1 MRVSSLLVSFRLI
14 AVAFVLLT
22 ATAFASLFAQSGL
35 DELDNESRRWID
47 ETLDTM
53 TLDEKIGQLVL
64 PSLRSVYASSDS
76 DVYDGLSSLV
86 QQQRVGGFH
95 VFGGRQMVPDVL
107 LNNVYSRT
115 VLGRPL
121 AAASVLNRLQAE
133 SRIPLLVTA
142 DFETGVGFRMVGA
155 TNFPRAMAFGAAGD
169 SALAFEA
176 GRVTAIESRAIG
188 VHVNFAPVV
197 DVNNNPR
204 NPVINTRSFGENPA
218 KVGELAAAYVRG
230 LRSGGMLA
238 TAKHFPGHGDTEVDS
253 HLELPV
259 IRHSRSRLDIV
270 ELPPFK
276 HAIAAGVAGVMT
288 GHIQLPALDPRQG
301 RPTTFSRPIVQTL
314 LREELGFDGLI
325 FTDSMQM
332 RAVTEMMSSAD
343 AAGQAITVG
352 HDVVL
357 HSPDDTA
364 ALEGI
369 KAAVTE
375 GRITEAAIT
384 QSVRRIL
391 TAKARLGLHRR
402 SHVDLDSLPLVV
414 GSRAHQSVARQISER
429 SMTLIKDVDNSV
441 PLPIRR
447 DESLLYLSMLDY
459 PSGWGLGAPSRVM
472 IPELEQRWEN
482 VTSVELSDRSSRS
495 EIELVRE
502 TASQYDAIV
511 AGVFV
516 RTASFS
522 GRMDLVSDLVTL
534 LKRLSEEAERNN
546 QPLVVVFFG
555 NPYAATFLPELPSVL
570 LTYDYRGLTEETA
583 VRALAGEIP
592 IGGRLPVALGAKF
605 RVGHGLTRSA
615 KSVTP

>member
-1 MRVSSLLVSFRLI
+1 MRVRVPLVLSRLI
-14 AVAFVLLT
+14 AVAFVLLS
-22 ATAFASLFAQSGL
+22 ATAVASLFAQSGL

-64 PSLRSVYASSDS
+64 PSFRSVYASSDS
-76 DVYDGLSSLV
+76 DVYDGLSGLV

-121 AAASVLNRLQAE
+121 AAASILNRLQAE
-133 SRIPLLVTA
+133 SRIPLLITA

-155 TNFPRAMAFGAAGD
+155 TNFPRAMAFGASGD
-169 SALAFEA
+169 LALAFEA

-197 DVNNNPR
+197 DVNNNSR

-218 KVGELAAAYVRG
+218 TVGELAAAYVRG
-230 LRSGGMLA
+230 LRAGGMLA

-259 IRHSRSRLDIV
+259 IRHSRSRLDTV

-276 HAIAAGVAGVMT
+276 RAIASGVSGVMT

-332 RAVTEMMSSAD
+332 RAVTEMMSPAD
-343 AAGQAITVG
+343 AAGQAIAVG
-352 HDVVL
+352 HDVIL
-357 HSPDDTA
+357 HSPDDTS

-369 KAAVTE
+369 KAALTE
-375 GRITEAAIT
+375 GLITEAAIT

-402 SHVDLDSLPLVV
+402 SHVDLDSLPLFV

-429 SMTLIKDVDNSV
+429 SMTWIKDVDNSV
-441 PLPIRR
+441 PLPIQR
-447 DESLLYLSMLDY
+447 DESVLYLSMLDY

-472 IPELEQRWEN
+472 IPELVQRWKN

-522 GRMDLVSDLVTL
+522 GRMDLVSDLVML
-534 LKRLSEEAERNN
+534 LKQLSEQAVKNA

-555 NPYAATFLPELPSVL
+555 NPYAATFLPELPAVL

-592 IGGRLPVALGAKF
+592 IGGVFRSHSALNFELG
-605 RVGHGLTRSA
+605 TD
-615 KSVTP
+615 

>member
-1 MRVSSLLVSFRLI
+1 MRVRVPLVLSRLI
-14 AVAFVLLT
+14 AVAFVLLS
-22 ATAFASLFAQSGL
+22 ATAVASLFAQSGL

-47 ETLDTM
+47 ETLDAM

-76 DVYDGLSSLV
+76 DVYDGLSGLV
-86 QQQRVGGFH
+86 KQQRVGGFH

-121 AAASVLNRLQAE
+121 AAASILNRLQAE

-155 TNFPRAMAFGAAGD
+155 TNFPRAMAFGASGD
-169 SALAFEA
+169 LALAFEA

-197 DVNNNPR
+197 DVNNNSR

-218 KVGELAAAYVRG
+218 TVGELAAAYVRG
-230 LRSGGMLA
+230 LRAGGMLA

-259 IRHSRSRLDIV
+259 IRHSRSRLDTV

-276 HAIAAGVAGVMT
+276 RAIAAGVSGVMT

-332 RAVTEMMSSAD
+332 RAVTEMMSPAD
-343 AAGQAITVG
+343 AAGQAIAVG
-352 HDVVL
+352 HDVIL
-357 HSPDDTA
+357 HSPDDTS

-369 KAAVTE
+369 KAALTE
-375 GRITEAAIT
+375 GLITEAAIT

-402 SHVDLDSLPLVV
+402 SHVDLDSLPLFV

-441 PLPIRR
+441 PLPIQR
-447 DESLLYLSMLDY
+447 DESVLYLSMLDY

-472 IPELEQRWEN
+472 IPELEQRWKN

-522 GRMDLVSDLVTL
+522 GRMDLVSDLVML
-534 LKRLSEEAERNN
+534 LKQLSEQAVKNA

-555 NPYAATFLPELPSVL
+555 NPYAATFLPELPAVL

-592 IGGRLPVALGAKF
+592 IGGRLPVALGSKF

-615 KSVTP
+615 KTVTQ